1 MLYAV
6 NKHNGSINKLIKCD
20 CLAVAKKHNLPGELD
35 KMNHKELERL
45 VAYELYQTED
55 WVYFTSRDV
64 AEDLSF
70 GIKKNLEK

>member
-1 MLYAV
+1 MV
-6 NKHNGSINKLIKCD
+6 VH
-20 CLAVAKKHNLPGELD
+20 KKHNLPGELD